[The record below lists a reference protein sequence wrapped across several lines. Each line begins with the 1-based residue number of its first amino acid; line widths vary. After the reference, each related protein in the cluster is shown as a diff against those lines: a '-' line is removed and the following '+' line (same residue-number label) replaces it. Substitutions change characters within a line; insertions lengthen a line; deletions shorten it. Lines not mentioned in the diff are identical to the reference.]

1 VAASPRP
8 SLVNHLPK
16 GNENME
22 LTQIEVA
29 ALEKVVEAVQSVQE
43 LNDLQLTLVG
53 GGIAT
58 TVVG

>member
-1 VAASPRP
+1 
-8 SLVNHLPK
+8 
-16 GNENME
+16 ME

-29 ALEKVVEAVQSVQE
+29 AVETVIESVETLNE

>member
-1 VAASPRP
+1 
-8 SLVNHLPK
+8 
-16 GNENME
+16 ME

-29 ALEKVVEAVQSVQE
+29 AVEKVVEAVQSMEE
-43 LNDLQLTLVG
+43 LNDLQLALVG